1 MTTLTEEDYLT
12 AIYECEQFF
21 GEAKLADI
29 AKLLNV
35 RPPTAYKVLRKLQE
49 KGLVDYRRGG
59 KVKLSDKGREVAER
73 IVVNHRVF
81 EAFLCYSL
89 KFSPKE
95 AHQIA
100 KIMEHVPL
108 EVSKRLSRMLDRKE
122 CPHGLPI
129 NGRGSPEG
137 PLLIEKGPGK
147 YQVRRVYFEEIL
159 LRYLPELEAGQE
171 IEVIR
176 IAFGKARIKVKGQE
190 YEIPSHLLKFIEVM

>member
-1 MTTLTEEDYLT
+1 MPTLTEEDYLT

-21 GEAKLADI
+21 GEARLADI

-49 KGLVDYRRGG
+49 KGLVDYKRGG
-59 KVKLSDKGREVAER
+59 KVKLSEKGREVAER
-73 IVVNHRVF
+73 IVINHRVF

-108 EVSKRLSRMLDRKE
+108 EVSRRLSKMVERKE
-122 CPHGLPI
+122 CPHGLPLD
-129 NGRGSPEG
+129 GKGSPTG
-137 PLLIEKGPGK
+137 PSLLEKGPGRYK
-147 YQVRRVYFEEIL
+147 VKRIYFEEIL
-159 LRYLPELEAGQE
+159 LRHLPELEAGQE
-171 IEVIR
+171 IELIS
-176 IAFGKARIKVKGQE
+176 AAYGKARVKIKGKE
-190 YEIPSHLLKFIEVM
+190 LEIPSHLLKFIEVT